1 MQRMAI
7 WLGGACVAIGL
18 AAGAAAQG
26 NTKKE
31 LAQKVLHLQQAEIE
45 SVARE
50 VVERPA
56 ARMDQEAALAMER
69 QVPPDKREAMAK
81 AIEAEIRKYLAE
93 SYPLVRER
101 AMRIA
106 PITIGAVLEE
116 KMSEDELRQL
126 IAWLDSPVKRKFEQI
141 GPDMR
146 NGFIKQLLAE
156 SQPVVDPKLT
166 ALDGRIRAILGI
178 PSAPGVSSVPG
189 PGSLPPAKAPARAA
203 SR

>member
-1 MQRMAI
+1 MRRTTI
-7 WLGGACVAIGL
+7 WLGATCVALGL
-18 AAGAAAQG
+18 VAGAAAQG
-26 NTKKE
+26 NPKKE
-31 LAQKVLHLQQAEIE
+31 LVQKVLQLQQAEIE

-56 ARMDQEAALAMER
+56 ARMDQEAAVAMER

-81 AIEAEIRKYLAE
+81 AIDTEIRKYLAE

-101 AMRIA
+101 ALRIA
-106 PITIGAVLEE
+106 PVTIGAALEE

-126 IAWLDSPVKRKFEQI
+126 VAWLDSPVKRKFEQI

-166 ALDGRIRAILGI
+166 ALDARIRVILGV
-178 PSAPGVSSVPG
+178 PPASGVSSIPG
-189 PGSLPPAKAPARAA
+189 PGSLPPPKAAARAA
-203 SR
+203 SK